1 MKHKDMEEYFFKI
14 LMVVSIA
21 VVLGGILSVI
31 FTIIMKGVSALS
43 LSMLIESPRGGYYLG
58 GGGGIL
64 NAILGSLY
72 LAGGAT
78 ILSIMVSLPVA
89 MYLHQ
94 SPMKSRYVE
103 YIRTSLDIACGIP
116 TIIYGAVVFTIMVFV
131 GARSSLFWGMI
142 TVAIFITPIMIRSM
156 DEIMVQTP
164 KKIITAAFALGS
176 TRTEM
181 LIVVL
186 KQSLPGI
193 LTAILLTF
201 GRGIG
206 DAASILFTAG
216 YSDSL
221 PTSLFEPVATL
232 PLAILFQ
239 INSPYPVVQQR
250 AYAAGLILLVIVLT
264 ASIASRILSKKFM
277 KYVVK

>member
-1 MKHKDMEEYFFKI
+1 MKRKSMEEYFFKI
-14 LMVVSIA
+14 LMVVSI
-21 VVLGGILSVI
+21 VIVLGGILSVI
-31 FTIIMKGVSALS
+31 FTVVLKGVSALS
-43 LSMLIESPRGGYYLG
+43 LSMLIESPHGGYYLG

-72 LAGGAT
+72 LAGGAI
-78 ILSIMVSLPVA
+78 ILAITLSLPVA
-89 MYLHQ
+89 MYLHH
-94 SPMKSRYVE
+94 SPMKSRYTE

-116 TIIYGAVVFTIMVFV
+116 TIIYGAVVFSIMVLI

-142 TVAIFITPIMIRSM
+142 TVAIFILPIMIRSM
-156 DEIMVQTP
+156 DEIMLQTP
-164 KKIITAAFALGS
+164 KKIKIAAFALGS

-181 LIVVL
+181 LSVVV
-186 KQSLPGI
+186 KQSFPGI
-193 LTAILLTF
+193 VTAILLAF

-239 INSPYPVVQQR
+239 ISSPYPIVQQR
-250 AYAAGLILLVIVLT
+250 AYASGLILLVIVLT
-264 ASIASRILSKKFM
+264 ASIASRVLSKKFM

>member
-1 MKHKDMEEYFFKI
+1 
-14 LMVVSIA
+14 MVVSIA

-116 TIIYGAVVFTIMVFV
+116 TIIYGAVVFTIMVFI

-142 TVAIFITPIMIRSM
+142 TVSIFITPIMIRSM

-193 LTAILLTF
+193 LTAILLSF

>member
-1 MKHKDMEEYFFKI
+1 MKRKSMEEYFFKI
-14 LMVVSIA
+14 LMVVSI
-21 VVLGGILSVI
+21 VIVLGGILSVI
-31 FTIIMKGVSALS
+31 FTVVLKGVSALS
-43 LSMLIESPRGGYYLG
+43 ISMLIESPHGGYYLG

-72 LAGGAT
+72 LAGGAI
-78 ILSIMVSLPVA
+78 ILAITLSLPVA

-94 SPMKSRYVE
+94 STMKSRYAE

-116 TIIYGAVVFTIMVFV
+116 TIIYGAVVFSIMVLV

-142 TVAIFITPIMIRSM
+142 TVAIFILPIMIRSM
-156 DEIMVQTP
+156 DEIMIQTP
-164 KKIITAAFALGS
+164 KKIKIAAFALGS

-181 LIVVL
+181 LSVVV
-186 KQSLPGI
+186 KQSFPGI
-193 LTAILLTF
+193 ITAILLAF

-239 INSPYPVVQQR
+239 ISSPYPIVQQR
-250 AYAAGLILLVIVLT
+250 AYASGLILLVIVLT
-264 ASIASRILSKKFM
+264 ASIASRVLSKKFM

>member
-1 MKHKDMEEYFFKI
+1 MKSNSMEEGFFKI

-31 FTIIMKGVSALS
+31 FTVIMKGVSALS
-43 LSMLIESPRGGYYLG
+43 ISMLIESPRGGYYLG

-64 NAILGSLY
+64 NAILGSLF

-78 ILSIMVSLPVA
+78 ILSIIVSMPVA

-94 SPMKSRYVE
+94 STMKSRYIE

-116 TIIYGAVVFTIMVFV
+116 TIIYGAVVFTLMVFI

-142 TVAIFITPIMIRSM
+142 TVTLFITPIMIRSM

-186 KQSLPGI
+186 QQSLPGI
-193 LTAILLTF
+193 LTAILLAF

-239 INSPYPVVQQR
+239 INSPYPIVQQR

-277 KYVVK
+277 KFVVK

>member
-1 MKHKDMEEYFFKI
+1 MKRKSMEEYFFKI
-14 LMVVSIA
+14 LMVVSI
-21 VVLGGILSVI
+21 VIVLGGILSVI
-31 FTIIMKGVSALS
+31 FTVVLKGVSALS
-43 LSMLIESPRGGYYLG
+43 LSMLIESPHGGYYLG

-72 LAGGAT
+72 LAGGAI
-78 ILSIMVSLPVA
+78 ILAITLSLPVA

-94 SPMKSRYVE
+94 STMKSRYAE

-116 TIIYGAVVFTIMVFV
+116 TIIYGAVVFSIMVLV

-142 TVAIFITPIMIRSM
+142 TVAIFILPIMIRSM
-156 DEIMVQTP
+156 DEIMIQTP
-164 KKIITAAFALGS
+164 KKIKIAAFALGS

-181 LIVVL
+181 LSVVV
-186 KQSLPGI
+186 KQSFPGI
-193 LTAILLTF
+193 ITAILLAF

-239 INSPYPVVQQR
+239 ISSPYPIVQQR
-250 AYAAGLILLVIVLT
+250 AYASGLILLVIVLT
-264 ASIASRILSKKFM
+264 ASIASRVLSKKFM

>member
-1 MKHKDMEEYFFKI
+1 MNTKDIEEQLFKV
-14 LMVVSIA
+14 LMSASVLI
-21 VVLGGILSVI
+21 VLGGILSVI
-31 FTIIMKGVSALS
+31 FTVFIRGISAINLP
-43 LSMLIESPRGGYYLG
+43 MLLESPHGGYYLG
-58 GGGGIL
+58 QGGGIL
-64 NAILGSLY
+64 NAILGSLF
-72 LAGGAT
+72 LAGGAV
-78 ILSIMVSLPVA
+78 IISLLLSLPVV

-94 SPMKSRYVE
+94 STKRSRFAD
-103 YIRTSLDIACGIP
+103 YIRISLDIASGVP
-116 TIIYGAVVFTIMVFV
+116 TIVYGAVVFMVMISI

-142 TVAIFITPIMIRSM
+142 TVAIFILPIMIRSI
-156 DEIMVQTP
+156 DEIMVHAP

-181 LIVVL
+181 LLVVL

-193 LTAILLTF
+193 LTALLLAF

-206 DAASILFTAG
+206 DAASVLFTAG
-216 YSDSL
+216 YTDSL
-221 PTSLFEPVATL
+221 PASLFEPVATL

-250 AYAAGLILLVIVLT
+250 AYAAGLILLGIVLLV
-264 ASIASRILSKKFM
+264 SLISRFLSKKFM

>member
-1 MKHKDMEEYFFKI
+1 
-14 LMVVSIA
+14 L
-21 VVLGGILSVI
+21 
-31 FTIIMKGVSALS
+31 KGVSALS
-43 LSMLIESPRGGYYLG
+43 LSMLIESPHGGYYLG

-72 LAGGAT
+72 LAGGAI
-78 ILSIMVSLPVA
+78 ILAITVSLPVA
-89 MYLHQ
+89 MYLHH
-94 SPMKSRYVE
+94 SPMKSKYAE

-116 TIIYGAVVFTIMVFV
+116 TIIYGAVVFTIMVV
-131 GARSSLFWGMI
+131 IGARSSLFWGMI
-142 TVAIFITPIMIRSM
+142 TVTIFILPIMIRSM
-156 DEIMVQTP
+156 DEIMLQTP
-164 KKIITAAFALGS
+164 KKVITAAFALGS

-181 LIVVL
+181 LIVMV
-186 KQSLPGI
+186 KQSFPGI
-193 LTAILLTF
+193 LTAILLAF

-239 INSPYPVVQQR
+239 ISSPYPIVQQR
-250 AYAAGLILLVIVLT
+250 AYASGLILLVIVLT
-264 ASIASRILSKKFM
+264 ASIASRVLSKKFM